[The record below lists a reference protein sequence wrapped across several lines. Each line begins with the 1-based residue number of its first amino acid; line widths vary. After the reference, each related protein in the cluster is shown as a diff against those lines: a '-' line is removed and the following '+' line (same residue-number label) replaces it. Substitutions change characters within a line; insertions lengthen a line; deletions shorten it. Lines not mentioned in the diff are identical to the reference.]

1 VSSADRAASPRS
13 LSSPGARGAGRRD
26 ASPAPTPAAEASLE
40 NVARPALNE
49 SRLADVFRQ
58 GRPALITYVMAG
70 YPDRATSLE
79 ALRAAARGGADLIE
93 LGVPYGDPLA
103 DGPVIAEAAAVACAG
118 EGGFGLVHA
127 IQVAEAF
134 VRDPGVEH
142 APPVVAMTYMN
153 PVMRLGLKDTAERL
167 RAAGIVGVIIPDMP
181 PEAAGPWRQ
190 VSDGIETVF
199 LTAPTSTDDRLAIVA
214 AASSAFIYCVSAV
227 GTTGERE
234 SLAAGLADQVER
246 VRRHT
251 DLPVAV
257 GFGVSTAA
265 HAAQVAAIADGVIVG
280 SAIVKRQADPRQVE
294 TFVRELAAAV
304 RC

>member
-1 VSSADRAASPRS
+1 MSSAGTGGSPHS
-13 LSSPGARGAGRRD
+13 LSSPGAPTPS
-26 ASPAPTPAAEASLE
+26 ASSPAAEASLE
-40 NVARPALNE
+40 NPPSPASTA
-49 SRLADVFRQ
+49 SRIGAAFQV

-79 ALRAAARGGADLIE
+79 ALRAAARGGADVIE

-103 DGPVIAEAAAVACAG
+103 DGPVIAEAAAVARAG
-118 EGGFGLVHA
+118 EGGFGLIHA
-127 IQVAEAF
+127 IQVAGAF
-134 VRDPGVEH
+134 IRDPGVEL

-153 PVMRLGLKDTAERL
+153 PVMRLGLNETAERM
-167 RAAGIVGVIIPDMP
+167 RAAGIAGVIIPDMP

-190 VSDGIETVF
+190 VSEGIDTVF

-246 VRRHT
+246 IRLYT

-265 HAAQVAAIADGVIVG
+265 HVAQVAAIADGVIVG

-294 TFVRELAAAV
+294 TFVRGLAAAI
-304 RC
+304 RG

>member
-1 VSSADRAASPRS
+1 MSSAGIGGSPHS
-13 LSSPGARGAGRRD
+13 LSSPGAPTPS
-26 ASPAPTPAAEASLE
+26 ASSPAAEASLE
-40 NVARPALNE
+40 NPPIPAHIT
-49 SRLADVFRQ
+49 SRISAAF
-58 GRPALITYVMAG
+58 GEGHPALITYVMAG

-103 DGPVIAEAAAVACAG
+103 DGPVIADAAAVARAG

-134 VRDPGVEH
+134 IRDPGVDH

-153 PVMRLGLKDTAERL
+153 PVMRLGLKETAERM
-167 RAAGIVGVIIPDMP
+167 RAAGIAGVIIPDMP
-181 PEAAGPWRQ
+181 PEAAAPWRQ
-190 VSDGIETVF
+190 VSEGIDTVF
-199 LTAPTSTDDRLAIVA
+199 LTAPTSTDDRLRVVA

-246 VRRHT
+246 IRQHT

-257 GFGVSTAA
+257 GFGVGTAD

-304 RC
+304 RA